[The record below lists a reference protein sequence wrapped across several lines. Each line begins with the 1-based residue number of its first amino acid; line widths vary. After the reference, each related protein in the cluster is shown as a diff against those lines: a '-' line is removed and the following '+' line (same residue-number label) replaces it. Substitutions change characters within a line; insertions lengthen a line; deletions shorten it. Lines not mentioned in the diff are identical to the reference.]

1 MGCVLEKFSQITFS
15 RVEGLIFYVGL
26 SGCVTRFMGARRH
39 GQGGDLPI
47 SGDVVKCFVHC
58 KTLSRRI
65 IYALFSQPVV
75 GFWRLRPQ
83 TPTAAPSLICPPG
96 KNPALMSGLLCS
108 ITSFH
113 VYRLWFV
120 PPWLTHR
127 QTAFDRSYT
136 NSSASWAKMSAST
149 WWQQAL

>member
-1 MGCVLEKFSQITFS
+1 MLMTTNSPWALTLSWNQGGFFTGEISWREYFLADVHGLCSGEIFPDYFFTRG
-15 RVEGLIFYVGL
+15 RVNFFYVGL
-26 SGCVTRFMGARRH
+26 SGVRVCDQIHGRPQAWAR
-39 GQGGDLPI
+39 GDLPI

-75 GFWRLRPQ
+75 GFWRLRTQ

-113 VYRLWFV
+113 VYRL
-120 PPWLTHR
+120 
-127 QTAFDRSYT
+127 
-136 NSSASWAKMSAST
+136 
-149 WWQQAL
+149 